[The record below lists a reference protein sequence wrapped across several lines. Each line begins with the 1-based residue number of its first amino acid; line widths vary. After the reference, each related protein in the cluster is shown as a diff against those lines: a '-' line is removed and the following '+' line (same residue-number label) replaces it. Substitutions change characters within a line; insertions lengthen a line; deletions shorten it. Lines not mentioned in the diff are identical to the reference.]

1 MSMHAVCTA
10 VFVAVA
16 LVITFIF
23 ASIQTLDKIA
33 WLTWSAVFG
42 LVAARE
48 CLSLSPE
55 WTVTHLAYQSSS
67 SPSVSQ
73 YRIDRQMLLLLV
85 LGKRISRSLASPV
98 SLPP

>member
-1 MSMHAVCTA
+1 MWFGPIGREVFGAIYWIFMVAVVGSSLLSIRYVLCFTRNWLHLTGILSIALNAMSMHAVCTA

-42 LVAARE
+42 LVAAR
-48 CLSLSPE
+48 
-55 WTVTHLAYQSSS
+55 
-67 SPSVSQ
+67 
-73 YRIDRQMLLLLV
+73 
-85 LGKRISRSLASPV
+85 K
-98 SLPP
+98 